1 MAEKK
6 KKASVSKDI
15 SILQRE
21 LSPQE
26 FLSTGSTQLDLAI
39 SCGKSKFGGIPTC
52 RIIELSG
59 TGASG
64 KTYISG
70 ELSGDALRR
79 GYKVYVDDIERRWD
93 IRRLKTFGFTKKH
106 KNFIYLKPSSTVEEC
121 FERLFRVAD
130 KAQKAKKKQKILYI
144 IDPVAALIAEQEK
157 KSDKAGQARAKAVQ
171 RNMRFLKDRVSSF
184 ADPQLTIIFSNQLI
198 DNVQIGRKVYGGS
211 SGEKKSPLGNAMRHW
226 PSVRIRFISM
236 KELTKER
243 RGRVKGKV
251 FYDPIGIR
259 LRAKIIKNSEDTPHR
274 NATVTIYD
282 GYGIDDIEDNAT
294 WLKDHTK
301 VLGKSGGWYKIPST
315 KKEKKKKKE
324 HKSQQGLK
332 KFRKYVERHNLE
344 KRLRLLMVRHYNKWI
359 KPEKRKPKV
368 RF

>member
-1 MAEKK
+1 MAGKKDKK
-6 KKASVSKDI
+6 KKTSVSKDI

-21 LSPQE
+21 LPPQE
-26 FLSTGSTQLDLAI
+26 FLSTGSTRLDMAI
-39 SCGKSKFGGIPTC
+39 SCAKSKFGGIPTC

-64 KTYISG
+64 KTYFCG
-70 ELSGDALRR
+70 ELAGDALRR
-79 GYKVYVDDIERRWD
+79 DYIVYVDDIERRWD
-93 IRRLKTFGFTKKH
+93 IRRLKTFGFTRKH
-106 KNFIYLKPSSTVEEC
+106 KRFIYLKPSSTVEEC

-184 ADPQLTIIFSNQLI
+184 ADPQLTIVFSNQLI
-198 DNVQIGRKVYGGS
+198 DNVQIGKTIYGGAS
-211 SGEKKSPLGNAMRHW
+211 KDKKSPLGNAMRHW

-236 KELTKER
+236 KEITLER
-243 RGRVKGKV
+243 KGRTKGKK
-251 FYDPIGIR
+251 FYDPIGIQ
-259 LRAKIIKNSEDTPHR
+259 LRAKIIKNSEDVPHR

-294 WLKDHTK
+294 WLKDHTT
-301 VLGKSGGWYKIPST
+301 VLGKSDGWYKMPKS
-315 KKEKKKKKE
+315 KKDKKE
-324 HKSQQGLK
+324 HKAQRGLK
-332 KFRKYVERHNLE
+332 KFRKYVEKKNLE
-344 KRLRLLMVRHYNKWI
+344 KRLKLLMAKHYRKWNE
-359 KPEKRKPKV
+359 PEERKPKV
-368 RF
+368 RV